1 MTPEET
7 IEILEEVKELD
18 NTLYAYSSAYMEA
31 LEVAISAL
39 KEGQQYHKIG
49 TVEECREAVEKQK
62 PKNPVKDKY
71 HHNCCPNCGWIVS
84 GEGGYGEEFCPHC
97 ENCGQAIQWENLE
110 GVKMKIHKLK
120 LNAKYYEDSER
131 GIKTFEIRK
140 NDRDYK
146 IGDVLE
152 LREYIEDMRGLGYY
166 TGNVHWKII
175 TYILDDDLYLAP
187 GYVCLGL
194 SPIAEPEQEDAE

>member
-1 MTPEET
+1 
-7 IEILEEVKELD
+7 
-18 NTLYAYSSAYMEA
+18 
-31 LEVAISAL
+31 
-39 KEGQQYHKIG
+39 
-49 TVEECREAVEKQK
+49 
-62 PKNPVKDKY
+62 
-71 HHNCCPNCGWIVS
+71 
-84 GEGGYGEEFCPHC
+84 
-97 ENCGQAIQWENLE
+97 
-110 GVKMKIHKLK
+110 MKIHKLK
-120 LNAKYYEDSER
+120 LNAKYYEDSEC

-140 NDRDYK
+140 SDRDYK

>member
-1 MTPEET
+1 MCFRKMQYVKLMNIKEAHW
-7 IEILEEVKELD
+7 ILRF
-18 NTLYAYSSAYMEA
+18 A
-31 LEVAISAL
+31 LWGMRYV
-39 KEGQQYHKIG
+39 QG
-49 TVEECREAVEKQK
+49 TVTNMRRE
-62 PKNPVKDKY
+62 
-71 HHNCCPNCGWIVS
+71 W
-84 GEGGYGEEFCPHC
+84 
-97 ENCGQAIQWENLE
+97 
-110 GVKMKIHKLK
+110 KMKIHKLK

-187 GYVCLGL
+187 GYVCLGI

>member
-1 MTPEET
+1 
-7 IEILEEVKELD
+7 
-18 NTLYAYSSAYMEA
+18 
-31 LEVAISAL
+31 
-39 KEGQQYHKIG
+39 
-49 TVEECREAVEKQK
+49 
-62 PKNPVKDKY
+62 
-71 HHNCCPNCGWIVS
+71 
-84 GEGGYGEEFCPHC
+84 
-97 ENCGQAIQWENLE
+97 
-110 GVKMKIHKLK
+110 MKIHKLK

-140 NDRDYK
+140 NDRVYK

-152 LREYIEDMRGLGYY
+152 LREYIEDIRGLGCY

-194 SPIAEPEQEDAE
+194 SPIAEPGQEDRRMSDDLISRKALIAELEKFCGKQRYLIPENVWELIKTAYTAFDKEKVMDELQNAADLNIGDGLWHVELRDALEIVEKGGIE

>member
-1 MTPEET
+1 
-7 IEILEEVKELD
+7 
-18 NTLYAYSSAYMEA
+18 
-31 LEVAISAL
+31 
-39 KEGQQYHKIG
+39 
-49 TVEECREAVEKQK
+49 
-62 PKNPVKDKY
+62 
-71 HHNCCPNCGWIVS
+71 
-84 GEGGYGEEFCPHC
+84 
-97 ENCGQAIQWENLE
+97 
-110 GVKMKIHKLK
+110 MKIHKLK

-152 LREYIEDMRGLGYY
+152 LREYIEDIRGLGCY

-194 SPIAEPEQEDAE
+194 SPIAEPEQEDTE

>member
-1 MTPEET
+1 
-7 IEILEEVKELD
+7 
-18 NTLYAYSSAYMEA
+18 
-31 LEVAISAL
+31 
-39 KEGQQYHKIG
+39 
-49 TVEECREAVEKQK
+49 
-62 PKNPVKDKY
+62 
-71 HHNCCPNCGWIVS
+71 
-84 GEGGYGEEFCPHC
+84 
-97 ENCGQAIQWENLE
+97 
-110 GVKMKIHKLK
+110 MKIHKLK

-140 NDRDYK
+140 SDRDYE

-152 LREYIEDMRGLGYY
+152 LREYIEDIRGLGYY

-194 SPIAEPEQEDAE
+194 SPIAEPEQVNGMSNDLISRKVLLGTERLLMTDIVENNPTAKYILEQVLFDIENAPTAFGKEKVIDQLKVLSSGIILNTNISDDYAEGYVNAAKDIIEIIEKGGIE

>member
-1 MTPEET
+1 
-7 IEILEEVKELD
+7 
-18 NTLYAYSSAYMEA
+18 
-31 LEVAISAL
+31 
-39 KEGQQYHKIG
+39 
-49 TVEECREAVEKQK
+49 
-62 PKNPVKDKY
+62 
-71 HHNCCPNCGWIVS
+71 
-84 GEGGYGEEFCPHC
+84 
-97 ENCGQAIQWENLE
+97 
-110 GVKMKIHKLK
+110 MKIHKLK

-152 LREYIEDMRGLGYY
+152 LREYIEDIRGLGYY

-194 SPIAEPEQEDAE
+194 SPIAEPGQEDRRMSDDLISRKALIAELEKFCGKQRYLIPENVWELIKTAYTAFDKEKVMDELQNAADLNIGDGLWHVELRDALEIVEKGGIE

>member
-1 MTPEET
+1 
-7 IEILEEVKELD
+7 
-18 NTLYAYSSAYMEA
+18 
-31 LEVAISAL
+31 
-39 KEGQQYHKIG
+39 
-49 TVEECREAVEKQK
+49 
-62 PKNPVKDKY
+62 
-71 HHNCCPNCGWIVS
+71 
-84 GEGGYGEEFCPHC
+84 
-97 ENCGQAIQWENLE
+97 
-110 GVKMKIHKLK
+110 MKIHKLK

-152 LREYIEDMRGLGYY
+152 LREYIEDIRGLGYY

-194 SPIAEPEQEDAE
+194 SPIAEPEGGRQMSDDLISRRTIKSLVETIRDCWAISPYVSANDMKLYSKVFNVVLNEISNCPTAFDKEKVIEELEDYLFDKYCIEGDWKVVEIVEKGGIE

>member
-1 MTPEET
+1 
-7 IEILEEVKELD
+7 
-18 NTLYAYSSAYMEA
+18 ME
-31 LEVAISAL
+31 
-39 KEGQQYHKIG
+39 
-49 TVEECREAVEKQK
+49 
-62 PKNPVKDKY
+62 
-71 HHNCCPNCGWIVS
+71 
-84 GEGGYGEEFCPHC
+84 
-97 ENCGQAIQWENLE
+97 
-110 GVKMKIHKLK
+110 MKIHKLK

-152 LREYIEDMRGLGYY
+152 LREYIEDIRGLGCY

-194 SPIAEPEQEDAE
+194 SPIAEPGQEDRRMSDDLISRKALIAELEKFCGKQRYLIPENVWELIKTAYTAFDKEKVMDELQNAADLNIGDGLWHVELRDALEIVEKGGIE

>member
-1 MTPEET
+1 
-7 IEILEEVKELD
+7 
-18 NTLYAYSSAYMEA
+18 
-31 LEVAISAL
+31 
-39 KEGQQYHKIG
+39 
-49 TVEECREAVEKQK
+49 
-62 PKNPVKDKY
+62 
-71 HHNCCPNCGWIVS
+71 
-84 GEGGYGEEFCPHC
+84 
-97 ENCGQAIQWENLE
+97 
-110 GVKMKIHKLK
+110 MKIHKLK
-120 LNAKYYEDSER
+120 LNAKYYEDSEH

-152 LREYIEDMRGLGYY
+152 LREYIEDSRGLGYY

>member
-1 MTPEET
+1 
-7 IEILEEVKELD
+7 
-18 NTLYAYSSAYMEA
+18 
-31 LEVAISAL
+31 
-39 KEGQQYHKIG
+39 
-49 TVEECREAVEKQK
+49 
-62 PKNPVKDKY
+62 
-71 HHNCCPNCGWIVS
+71 
-84 GEGGYGEEFCPHC
+84 
-97 ENCGQAIQWENLE
+97 
-110 GVKMKIHKLK
+110 MKIHKLK

-140 NDRDYK
+140 NDRDYN

-152 LREYIEDMRGLGYY
+152 LREYIEDIRGLGYY

-194 SPIAEPEQEDAE
+194 SPIAEPEQEEAVAIVEKWSAKHPVKTRQSEFLKMFPDAMIDSDTIVIKPCEIDDKIECISVEDSACLNCRRNYWLAEVE

>member
-1 MTPEET
+1 
-7 IEILEEVKELD
+7 
-18 NTLYAYSSAYMEA
+18 
-31 LEVAISAL
+31 
-39 KEGQQYHKIG
+39 
-49 TVEECREAVEKQK
+49 
-62 PKNPVKDKY
+62 
-71 HHNCCPNCGWIVS
+71 
-84 GEGGYGEEFCPHC
+84 
-97 ENCGQAIQWENLE
+97 
-110 GVKMKIHKLK
+110 MKIHKLK

-140 NDRDYK
+140 NDMDYK

-152 LREYIEDMRGLGYY
+152 LREYIEDIRGLGYY

-194 SPIAEPEQEDAE
+194 SPIAEPEQEEHR